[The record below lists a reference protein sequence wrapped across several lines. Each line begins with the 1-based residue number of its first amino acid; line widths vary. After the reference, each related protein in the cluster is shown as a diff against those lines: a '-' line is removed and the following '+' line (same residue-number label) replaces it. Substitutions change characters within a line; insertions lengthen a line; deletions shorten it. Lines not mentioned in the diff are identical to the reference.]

1 MASKKSD
8 YIGVTEFLS
17 VYKSLEQALSSQNMT
32 VLDYESVLP
41 SDEADKLKTCRIM
54 RNYVAHHSDGDSFLC
69 FSGEQFSFVD
79 RLISRIKSSE
89 RTVKDITIHLTPIV
103 NGVST
108 YTEVLRRFSVT
119 GRMWLPVVGKDK
131 NFVGILSCKRFL
143 TMLHGL
149 MSDNKSPD
157 VFFLIVNE
165 TVLAKDVKAFGIKTV
180 SSNAVLSTFAVDD
193 ELVVVKKSGIYVG
206 LADWSKY

>member
-8 YIGVTEFLS
+8 YIGVPEFLS
-17 VYKSLEQALSSQNMT
+17 VYKVLEQILSSRNMT
-32 VLDYESVLP
+32 VLDYESVLS
-41 SDEADKLKTCRIM
+41 SDDADKLKTCRIM
-54 RNYVAHHSDGDSFLC
+54 RNYAAHHSDGDSFLC
-69 FSGEQFSFVD
+69 FSEEQLSFVGQ
-79 RLISRIKSSE
+79 LISRIKSSE
-89 RTVKDITIHLTPIV
+89 RTVEDITTHLTPIV

-119 GRMWLPVVGKDK
+119 GRIWLPVIGKDK
-131 NFVGILSCKRFL
+131 TFVGILSCKRFL
-143 TMLHGL
+143 TMLYGL

-165 TVLAKDVKAFGIKTV
+165 SVLAKDVKTFGIKTV
-180 SSNAVLSTFAVDD
+180 SSNTVLSMFTVDE

>member
-1 MASKKSD
+1 MD
-8 YIGVTEFLS
+8 L
-17 VYKSLEQALSSQNMT
+17 
-32 VLDYESVLP
+32 
-41 SDEADKLKTCRIM
+41 
-54 RNYVAHHSDGDSFLC
+54 
-69 FSGEQFSFVD
+69 
-79 RLISRIKSSE
+79 LISRIKSLE
-89 RTVKDITIHLTPIV
+89 RTVKDITTHLTPIV

-119 GRMWLPVVGKDK
+119 GRMWLPVVDKDK
-131 NFVGILSCKRFL
+131 SFVGILSCKRFL

-180 SSNAVLSTFAVDD
+180 SLNAVLSTFTVDD